1 VLIFIINNV
10 NIIRI
15 ILINIIL
22 ISIVLFIIIVIIII
36 IIIIIFKKTILL
48 LLKKN
53 HRFDLKGKIKNYKNL
68 GLTCLILLL
77 IL

>member
-1 VLIFIINNV
+1 MI
-10 NIIRI
+10 
-15 ILINIIL
+15 
-22 ISIVLFIIIVIIII
+22 ISIVLFIIIIIII
-36 IIIIIFKKTILL
+36 IIIKFKKTILL

-53 HRFDLKGKIKNYKNL
+53 HRFNLKGKIKNYKNL